1 MNYYAVRVGKKPG
14 IYKTWD
20 ECKKQVHGFK
30 GASYKK
36 FSNLSDAENF
46 ISHEEKEEV
55 KSANKDELIV
65 YVDGSYRNSDKSHS
79 YGVYMFCEKE
89 EYSFSKRF
97 FTGSEMRNVSGEI
110 KGAMRAM
117 EEAVKLGK
125 KKIYLHYDYEGIRSW
140 ALGYWKTNKEGT
152 KDYKKFYDEIKNKLD
167 VEFIK
172 VEAHTGVKYNELVDK
187 LAKEAKWE
195 NLGMNILWKLQRWLP
210 QDQLVT
216 GLLLGAYL

>member
-20 ECKKQVHGFK
+20 ECKNQVHGFK

-36 FSNLSDAENF
+36 FSNLKDAENF

-55 KSANKDELIV
+55 KSANEDELIV

-97 FTGSEMRNVSGEI
+97 FTDSEMRNVSGEI

-117 EEAVKLGK
+117 EEAIKLHK

-152 KDYKKFYDEIKNKLD
+152 KAYKKFYDEIKDKLD

-187 LAKEAKWE
+187 LAKEAK
-195 NLGMNILWKLQRWLP
+195 
-210 QDQLVT
+210 
-216 GLLLGAYL
+216 

>member
-1 MNYYAVRVGKKPG
+1 MNYYAVRVGRVPG

-36 FSNLSDAENF
+36 FSSLIDAKNF
-46 ISHEEKEEV
+46 ISNEEKKKVTEA
-55 KSANKDELIV
+55 KKDELIV

-79 YGVYMFCEKE
+79 YGVYMYGEGE

-97 FTGSEMRNVSGEI
+97 FTDSEMRNVSGEI

-117 EEAVKLGK
+117 DEAIKLGK

-140 ALGYWKTNKEGT
+140 ALGYWKANKEGT
-152 KDYKKFYDEIKNKLD
+152 KFYKNFYDTIKDKLD

-172 VEAHTGVKYNELVDK
+172 VEAHSGVEYNELVDK
-187 LAKEAKWE
+187 LAKEAK
-195 NLGMNILWKLQRWLP
+195 
-210 QDQLVT
+210 
-216 GLLLGAYL
+216 